1 MSSFSCEQCEAALQ
15 SRLFCFTCNTLQ
27 HPPHTLSY
35 FEAVGLPVSYAL
47 DLNELEERFQ
57 QLVVELHPDFYAASG
72 RREQHQSEVSSSL
85 LNRAVETLRNPVS
98 RAAYLLPRLAETPL
112 DERSLP
118 PGFLEEMF
126 LLQESLDD
134 LLESGSAEEQAQTR
148 SDLQARREALLTEL
162 PRRFAQAEAQPDPE
176 ALQFIQ
182 TTLNAERYL
191 RRLLERF
198 DHS

>member
-35 FEAVGLPVSYAL
+35 FEAVGLPASFAL
-47 DLNELEERFQ
+47 DLKELEAQFQ
-57 QLVVELHPDFYAASG
+57 RLVVELHPDFYAAAG
-72 RREQHQSEVSSSL
+72 RREQHQSELSSSL
-85 LNRAVETLRNPVS
+85 LNRAVEALRNPVS
-98 RAAYLLPRLAETPL
+98 RAAYLLPQLATRPL

-134 LLESGSAEEQAQTR
+134 LLESGSEAEQTQTQQ
-148 SDLQARREALLTEL
+148 DLQARHAALLAEL
-162 PRRFAQAEAQPDPE
+162 PQQFAAVEAQPDPE
-176 ALQFIQ
+176 ALQHIQ

-198 DHS
+198 PHS